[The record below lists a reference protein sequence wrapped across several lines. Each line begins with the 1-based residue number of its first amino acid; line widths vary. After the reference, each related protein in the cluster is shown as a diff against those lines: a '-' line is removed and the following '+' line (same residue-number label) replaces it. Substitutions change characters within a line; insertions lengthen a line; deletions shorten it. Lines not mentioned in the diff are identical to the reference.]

1 MLFSTDGPAYRML
14 YLLIAAAIFLGQ
26 YWWRRDWYDLAL
38 AVLLAASLAPK
49 PWIGAIPWAWTMLT
63 GASLLFLLAICL
75 VAGVMRVIR
84 IRTATIARSQ

>member
-1 MLFSTDGPAYRML
+1 MLFSTDAPAYRML

-49 PWIGAIPWAWTMLT
+49 PWIGEIPWAR
-63 GASLLFLLAICL
+63 APY
-75 VAGVMRVIR
+75 
-84 IRTATIARSQ
+84 